1 MRPAIGPGASP
12 HISISEHAHAHA
24 AAAHRSPRARAP
36 PLSSSKPVQTPDPD
50 QCQWPSA
57 GGAGR
62 CDHNSTVVRPLGW
75 TRRPP
80 HAHTLLVPVP
90 AAMYA
95 IQGRR
100 RVEGRARRR
109 SRRSCSHGLL
119 NLFGGW
125 GTPDD
130 PRSRCSS
137 STPPRA
143 RFSFHPQPRA
153 FYGEGNGEGREG
165 VGGCVGASRV
175 PSPIFRLKAWSA
187 GQARRGEAAPDVEGA
202 RAIIVAGA
210 VSYMEAGTNTAA
222 KSPARGLGPPRRR
235 WREARGGGR
244 Q

>member
-24 AAAHRSPRARAP
+24 AAAHRSPCARAP

-80 HAHTLLVPVP
+80 SAARTHASRARACRHVRNS
-90 AAMYA
+90 
-95 IQGRR
+95 GKE
-100 RVEGRARRR
+100 EGRARRR

-153 FYGEGNGEGREG
+153 FCGEGNGEGREMR
-165 VGGCVGASRV
+165 GGAWGRHGFRH
-175 PSPIFRLKAWSA
+175 PSSDL
-187 GQARRGEAAPDVEGA
+187 RRGVQGRRAEG
-202 RAIIVAGA
+202 RPRP
-210 VSYMEAGTNTAA
+210 TW
-222 KSPARGLGPPRRR
+222 KARGLL
-235 WREARGGGR
+235 
-244 Q
+244 